1 MQKPGGS
8 LLCCALI
15 EAIDF
20 PDRGKK
26 AEFDVVGDTKKDL
39 FTVSI
44 FRGKI
49 QSKKYSIGARIKK
62 NGISLLELHINA
74 TNVHF
79 NPDGEKITKD
89 HWHVYTEEY
98 GRKLAFPAED
108 IHSEKFEE
116 NTVRFLKKFH
126 VVEPPEIRCQMEL

>member
-1 MQKPGGS
+1 MSGEK
-8 LLCCALI
+8 LTDAEARRLIAMLKRALI

-79 NPDGEKITKD
+79 NPDGEKNHKRPLACL
-89 HWHVYTEEY
+89 Y
-98 GRKLAFPAED
+98 GR
-108 IHSEKFEE
+108 IW
-116 NTVRFLKKFH
+116 
-126 VVEPPEIRCQMEL
+126 